1 MVQTVKSIKLL
12 SGEKKIL
19 FERPH
24 VLHRIFFSIRVLVAP
39 NTWYATAFSFDDPLF
54 VSSYS
59 LNGVTKTFE
68 ASGPDIFQGNVWLK
82 NASPADL
89 WYAATEIL
97 H

>member
-12 SGEKKIL
+12 AGEKKIL
-19 FERPH
+19 FEKPH
-24 VLHRIFFSIRVLVAP
+24 VLHRIFFSIRVIAAP
-39 NTWYATAFSFDDPLF
+39 DTWYTTAFSFDDPSF
-54 VSSYS
+54 ISSYS

-68 ASGPDIFQGNVWLK
+68 VSGPDIFQGNVWLR
-82 NASPADL
+82 NTSSVDL